1 MIGTRG
7 RRAILLGILVVGLVA
22 VAERVRAQVP
32 SMSGYYLHAAAGVE
46 STPFSASGLLDVQR
60 LRLMTR
66 PTLGPLTLDLAY
78 EHTLTLRTTD
88 LALGRG
94 LEGTDATA
102 PWLSLQ
108 GTLRETERVEWAHGL
123 DRLSVAWHA
132 GERARL
138 TLGRQSISW
147 ANGLYFTP
155 TDPFVPFDP
164 ADPFREF
171 RGGVDALRG
180 VVFLG
185 PFTELD
191 AVVRPARVP
200 GGGTALTALVRG
212 QTTVRGWDVSAWGG
226 VVHEEAGAALAL
238 TGSVGETGLR
248 AEAGLR
254 RHEGETIPRVAV
266 GADRLFRV
274 LDRDLRAVVEVQH
287 DGFGAGGVE
296 DLPVTA
302 GSLPF
307 ARGELQLLGSDA
319 VVVQGAWQLHP
330 LTAISL
336 LSLAN
341 TRDGSLL
348 LAPAVERSMS
358 DEISLRVG
366 AFMGLG
372 PGAEAGRLRSEH
384 GATPLAVYVAGS
396 IFF

>member
-1 MIGTRG
+1 MKVCGG
-7 RRAILLGILVVGLVA
+7 RILLGVLGIALLGA
-22 VAERVRAQVP
+22 PAPVRGQFP
-32 SMSGYYLHAAAGVE
+32 TMSGYYLHAAAGVE

-60 LRLMTR
+60 LRLMSR
-66 PTLGPLTLDLAY
+66 PALGSLTLDVAY

-94 LEGTDATA
+94 LEGMDATA

-132 GERARL
+132 GDRVRL

-185 PFTELD
+185 PFTEVD
-191 AVVRPARVP
+191 AVLRPARVP

-238 TGSVGETGLR
+238 TGSVGDTGLR

-254 RHEGETIPRVAV
+254 RHEGETVPRVAV
-266 GADRLFRV
+266 GADRLFQL
-274 LDRDLRAVVEVQH
+274 LDRDLRAIVEVQH
-287 DGFGAGGVE
+287 DGFGAGGAE
-296 DLPVTA
+296 DLLVTA
-302 GSLPF
+302 GSLPY
-307 ARGELQLLGSDA
+307 ARGELQLLGRDA
-319 VVVQGAWQLHP
+319 VVAHAAWQLHP
-330 LTAISL
+330 LTAVSL
-336 LSLAN
+336 LSLVNA
-341 TRDGSLL
+341 RDGSLL

-358 DEISLRVG
+358 DEISLRMG
-366 AFMGLG
+366 AFVGVG

-384 GATPLAVYVAGS
+384 GATPLAGYVAAS
-396 IFF
+396 VFF